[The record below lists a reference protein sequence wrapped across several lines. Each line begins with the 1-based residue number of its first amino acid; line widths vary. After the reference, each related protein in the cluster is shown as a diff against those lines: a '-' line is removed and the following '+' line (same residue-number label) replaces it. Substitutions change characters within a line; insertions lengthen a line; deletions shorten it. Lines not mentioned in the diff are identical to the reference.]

1 MAEDKSAFVPKE
13 DSAPVLFHGMGAPY
27 LGIFNGQSKPIKCPK
42 NNLPVGT
49 FVKGFEYKY
58 TEDGPDVGEIMIETD
73 NPNLLDHPDLQY
85 YSELWLQWGYIFPDG
100 SCLPGPPRKVIIIG
114 NTCEFTERGTTIN
127 LKIAD
132 VGVMLKTVP
141 SNFYGNL
148 KGLED
153 YLKDLLQGEFV
164 GEVSL
169 IDYAE
174 VNSKPLPIVTESVD
188 PDAIKG
194 ETEPVWG
201 QGDVGMDHKAWARTL
216 SHNGKF
222 VAYDTLVEPHQ
233 KVPYADNIVML
244 KWDSKTGT
252 LSNQL
257 PEIYQAGWAKK
268 LDYRTLSVTGIP
280 KNKYKQ
286 LEEFV
291 SGLDNGP
298 FKLDMRDG
306 RIEIHNRQTQR
317 PIYKVYTYQG
327 GNGELLQFRVE
338 SNFVTKAVEVSKS
351 VELDPLDKSINT
363 EVVQGLT
370 NPMAGNIDSYITGNK
385 GIPPIHDRDATRVQG
400 IPKELAQPMSTNLD
414 GTPLTD
420 PAQFLDGTPTVVQAY
435 NEFPNVEAAK
445 KYISNN
451 ISKYIS
457 QEDINSWFRK
467 FKTDFDT
474 WVNSDDLGKSVQ
486 NLQDLPNYT
495 LKMKVKIKR
504 QDIPDMIAAGIMMLQ
519 TGKSTEELANMLLS
533 GDLNMSTA
541 SWSSTHGESM
551 VSKTKYNSKGAWTVQ
566 GKNYTASQAV
576 SVVQEVVNAAGGL
589 VSYEELRTKDSPD
602 LWNNKYFKAQATF
615 EVEIEIPIAGAR
627 LLGDPRFKGTVASMG
642 ADIEE
647 SITNQMKAT
656 GTFIG
661 DPIIESSFNMQIQN
675 VSEKYSGIWYTKEV
689 VHRITPES
697 GYVCEVQFVQRSVP
711 VSNRI
716 IKSSWIH
723 SDFASNITEAAKKA
737 LEKDSGYSKK
747 TEVTQELK
755 NKFQASDQSMHV
767 LQEDNKALH
776 VKADSDIIYDAG
788 YKKVD
793 SPLESIVKRVNR

>member
-1 MAEDKSAFVPKE
+1 MADNSAFVPKQ

-27 LGIFNGQSKPIKCPK
+27 LGIFNGQSKPIKCQK
-42 NNLPVGT
+42 NDLPIGT
-49 FVKGFEYKY
+49 FVKSFEYKY

-73 NPNLLDHPDLQY
+73 NPDLLDHPDLQY

-114 NTCEFTERGTTIN
+114 NTAEFTERGTTIN
-127 LKIAD
+127 IKFAD
-132 VGVMLKTVP
+132 VGIMLKTVP
-141 SNFYGNL
+141 SNFYGNM
-148 KGLED
+148 KGLEG
-153 YLKDLLQGEFV
+153 YLKDLLQGEFI
-164 GEVSL
+164 GDVSL
-169 IDYAE
+169 IDASE
-174 VNSKPLPIVTESVD
+174 VDNKIIPIVTESVD

-194 ETEPVWG
+194 DTEPVWG

-216 SHNGKF
+216 SHNDKF
-222 VAYDTLVEPHQ
+222 VAYDTLMEPHQ
-233 KVPYADNIVML
+233 RVPYPDNIVML
-244 KWDSKTGT
+244 KWDSKSAM
-252 LSNQL
+252 LSQQI
-257 PEIYQAGWAKK
+257 PEIYQTGWAKK
-268 LDYRTLSVTGIP
+268 LELRTLSITGIP
-280 KNKYKQ
+280 KNKYQQMK
-286 LEEFV
+286 EFV

-306 RIEIHNRQTQR
+306 RIDIHNRYTQR
-317 PIYKVYTYQG
+317 PIYKVYTYAG
-327 GNGELLQFRVE
+327 GSGELLQFKVE
-338 SNFVTKAVEVSKS
+338 SDFVTKAVEVSKS
-351 VELDPLDKSINT
+351 VDLDPLDKSINT
-363 EVVQGLT
+363 QIVQGLT
-370 NPMAGNIDSYITGNK
+370 NPMEGNIDGYITGNK

-435 NEFPNVEAAK
+435 DEFPNVEAAK

-495 LKMKVKIKR
+495 LKMKVKIQR

-533 GDLNMSTA
+533 GDLDMSTA
-541 SWSSTHGESM
+541 SWSSTHGESI
-551 VSKTKYNSKGAWTVQ
+551 VSKTKYNSNGAWTVQ
-566 GKNYTASQAV
+566 GKNYKASQAV
-576 SVVQEVVNAAGGL
+576 NVVKEVVNAAGGV

-615 EVEIEIPIAGAR
+615 EVELEIPIAGAR

-647 SITNQMKAT
+647 TVTNQMTAA
-656 GTFIG
+656 GIVVG
-661 DPIIESSFNMQIQN
+661 DPIIESSFNIQIQN
-675 VSEKYSGIWYTKEV
+675 VSKKYSGIWYTKEV
-689 VHRITPES
+689 IHRLTPES
-697 GYVCEVQFVQRSVP
+697 GYVCDIQFVQRAVP
-711 VSNRI
+711 VSSRI

-723 SDFASNITEAAKKA
+723 SDFAKNITEAAKKA
-737 LEKDSGYSKK
+737 LEPDSGYSKK
-747 TEVTQELK
+747 TEVVQSLI
-755 NKFQASDQSMHV
+755 NKFQASDQSMMV
-767 LQEDNKALH
+767 VQEDNQAIH
-776 VKADSDIIYDAG
+776 VKASSDIISDLG
-788 YKKVD
+788 YKKID
-793 SPLESIVKRVNR
+793 NDKVKPQDLKF